1 MVAEDGTEATDQVRM
16 IMMLVCLSQLV
27 LLPLEM
33 QEYRITSGLCRGAVL
48 FALRLDMERSGLRS
62 RLWLLMA

>member
-1 MVAEDGTEATDQVRM
+1 MIAEDRTEAIDRIKVT
-16 IMMLVCLSQLV
+16 MMLVCLSQLV